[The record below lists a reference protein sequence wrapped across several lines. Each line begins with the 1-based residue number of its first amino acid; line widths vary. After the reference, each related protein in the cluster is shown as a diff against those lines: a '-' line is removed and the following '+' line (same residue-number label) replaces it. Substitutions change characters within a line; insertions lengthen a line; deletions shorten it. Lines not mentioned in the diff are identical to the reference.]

1 MSKGAI
7 SVALPVLSVTNI
19 LGSSMTS
26 TIGSSNG
33 SSFDKQPT
41 KENVIIRTTI
51 EMALTRMNRPLCQS
65 SINLLLIFTS
75 EICLKQVYK
84 RLAQSL
90 TMAKLE
96 MESILILV
104 VSFVIIIIL
113 VRELF
118 RKYMEINRL
127 KLEHE
132 GQIKAARKDSNERQ
146 RSTIKGQI
154 SETIAPWSMDAVN
167 SVKELNFL
175 GNPIDFIGF
184 KGLDGDDEV
193 EIKFIEVKS
202 GKSKLNKNQRRV
214 RDAVKAKRIEWV
226 EVRINEIQVEE
237 KTLS

>member
-1 MSKGAI
+1 
-7 SVALPVLSVTNI
+7 
-19 LGSSMTS
+19 
-26 TIGSSNG
+26 
-33 SSFDKQPT
+33 
-41 KENVIIRTTI
+41 
-51 EMALTRMNRPLCQS
+51 
-65 SINLLLIFTS
+65 
-75 EICLKQVYK
+75 
-84 RLAQSL
+84 
-90 TMAKLE
+90 
-96 MESILILV
+96 
-104 VSFVIIIIL
+104 
-113 VRELF
+113 
-118 RKYMEINRL
+118 MEINRL

-154 SETIAPWSMDAVN
+154 SETIAPWSMNAVN